1 MKRTL
6 ISMGIG
12 AALMYL
18 FDPEMGEVRRSM
30 LADKFQGAMPQT
42 QEALASKVEAV
53 SAKASEFTEKA
64 DSAAAEKI
72 DALGHEAVDAIDHAE
87 GKAAAK

>member
-1 MKRTL
+1 MKRSL
-6 ISMGIG
+6 ICMGIG
-12 AALMYL
+12 AGLMYL

-42 QEALASKVEAV
+42 NEAIVTKAEAV
-53 SAKASEFTEKA
+53 AAKASELGEKA

-72 DALGHEAVDAIDHAE
+72 ESLGHEAIDLE
-87 GKAAAK
+87 DDMIDKAAAK

>member
-12 AALMYL
+12 AGLMYL
-18 FDPEMGEVRRSM
+18 FDPELGEVRRSM
-30 LADKFQGAMPQT
+30 LADKFQGALPQT

-53 SAKASEFTEKA
+53 SAKASELTEIA
-64 DSAAAEKI
+64 DNAAAEKI
-72 DALGHEAVDAIDHAE
+72 DLLGNKAVATVDAAE
-87 GKAAAK
+87 EKAA